1 MVTLVCM
8 FKEHTDCS
16 CITLFVRLEI
26 NCLNHDKVVPIDL
39 SIRHTLFF
47 SFLLLLLSLSL
58 LELRPLNTV
67 SHLMVVQ

>member
-1 MVTLVCM
+1 ML
-8 FKEHTDCS
+8 KEHIYCS

-26 NCLNHDKVVPIDL
+26 NCLNHDKVMPVNL

-47 SFLLLLLSLSL
+47 SFLLLLLSLTL
-58 LELRPLNTV
+58 LELRPLNAV